1 MAGTLA
7 ITNGGTGASSQSG
20 ARTALGLGTMAT
32 QDANSVSITGG
43 SIGSSVLVNLTNST
57 GTISGGTY

>member
-7 ITNGGTGASSQSG
+7 ITNGGTGASTQSG
-20 ARTALGLGTMAT
+20 ARTALGLGT
-32 QDANSVSITGG
+32 
-43 SIGSSVLVNLTNST
+43 T